1 MNRCILG
8 EINDKTYILAKSP
21 KVHKGGGS
29 TPPPIGGYPIIGAD
43 PTKKPKVKFQLR
55 GQLRG
60 FGPHQLRLPTLKE
73 CSYSPCW
80 CGWEWRGWKIYRWGW
95 DLTNCH
101 VLHESHLHENFHRV
115 FMGVFKMLGKYMF
128 HTWSIWGW
136 SWRVSWRI
144 FCWLVAKKK
153 VGT

>member
-1 MNRCILG
+1 MAHRNGEYGYIWNLKIPSRNRFG
-8 EINDKTYILAKSP
+8 KYTSYIYIYI
-21 KVHKGGGS
+21 H
-29 TPPPIGGYPIIGAD
+29 TPIIGAD

-60 FGPHQLRLPTLKE
+60 FCPHQLRLPTLKE

-115 FMGVFKMLGKYMF
+115 FMGFFKMLGKYMF